1 MDTGSII
8 LTSFLSTIPVY
19 LFFATG
25 FYLRQK
31 RVIQAD
37 HDAPIMRLAMDVA
50 YPCLVFH
57 SIMKYMVLSGNE
69 TLSSVS
75 FSLQAIGAGALE
87 LLLGIASAWLVA
99 KMLRMRI
106 GTGLRTFTLT
116 AGVQNYAFFVIPIIQ
131 MLFTASNDPTL
142 GVLFVHNVGCELVVW
157 SIGVIIIAGGPGNL
171 NMGVFFRG
179 PLLAVIVGLTLA
191 WSGLG
196 TYVAQPP
203 LMKTFEMIG
212 NCATPLCLILFGCSM
227 RDLWHNMKWEP
238 RPIICGLLTRLG
250 LAPALLLLMA
260 YFLPV
265 DDYIKRV
272 IIIQA
277 AIPSAV
283 IPVILAKRFGGNP
296 DLGTQILL
304 TTTVA
309 SFLTLPCWLALGSTL
324 VVPLY

>member
-1 MDTGSII
+1 MDTGAVI

-25 FYLRQK
+25 FYLRQNQ
-31 RVIQAD
+31 VIQAD
-37 HDAPIMRLAMDVA
+37 HDARIMRIAMDVA

-75 FSLQAIGAGALE
+75 FSLQAISAGALE
-87 LLLGIASAWLVA
+87 LLLGIAAAWLVA
-99 KMLRMRI
+99 KLLRMRI

-131 MLFTASNDPTL
+131 MLFTAGNDPT
-142 GVLFVHNVGCELVVW
+142 LVVW

-179 PLLAVIVGLTLA
+179 PLLAVIVGLALA

-238 RPIICGLLTRLG
+238 KPIICGLLTRLG

-283 IPVILAKRFGGNP
+283 IPVILAKRFGGHP

>member
-1 MDTGSII
+1 MKPGLALRVPHGSTTPFMPCTMPALGLGRDQMTRTVLLRTSTLRDTASTWTASSRPRSGSI
-8 LTSFLSTIPVY
+8 S
-19 LFFATG
+19 
-25 FYLRQK
+25 R
-31 RVIQAD
+31 
-37 HDAPIMRLAMDVA
+37 
-50 YPCLVFH
+50 
-57 SIMKYMVLSGNE
+57 
-69 TLSSVS
+69 
-75 FSLQAIGAGALE
+75 AGAP
-87 LLLGIASAWLVA
+87 GFSAAAASA
-99 KMLRMRI
+99 
-106 GTGLRTFTLT
+106 GTSR
-116 AGVQNYAFFVIPIIQ
+116 
-131 MLFTASNDPTL
+131 
-142 GVLFVHNVGCELVVW
+142 W
-157 SIGVIIIAGGPGNL
+157 SVP
-171 NMGVFFRG
+171 
-179 PLLAVIVGLTLA
+179 LA

-238 RPIICGLLTRLG
+238 KPIICGLLTRLG

-283 IPVILAKRFGGNP
+283 IPVILAKRFGGHP

>member
-1 MDTGSII
+1 
-8 LTSFLSTIPVY
+8 
-19 LFFATG
+19 
-25 FYLRQK
+25 
-31 RVIQAD
+31 
-37 HDAPIMRLAMDVA
+37 
-50 YPCLVFH
+50 
-57 SIMKYMVLSGNE
+57 
-69 TLSSVS
+69 
-75 FSLQAIGAGALE
+75 
-87 LLLGIASAWLVA
+87 
-99 KMLRMRI
+99 
-106 GTGLRTFTLT
+106 
-116 AGVQNYAFFVIPIIQ
+116 
-131 MLFTASNDPTL
+131 
-142 GVLFVHNVGCELVVW
+142 
-157 SIGVIIIAGGPGNL
+157 
-171 NMGVFFRG
+171 MGVFFRG
-179 PLLAVIVGLTLA
+179 PLLAVIVGLALA

-203 LMKTFEMIG
+203 LMKTLEMIG

-238 RPIICGLLTRLG
+238 KPIICGLLTRLG
-250 LAPALLLLMA
+250 LAPALLFLMA

-283 IPVILAKRFGGNP
+283 IPVILAKRFGGHP

-309 SFLTLPCWLALGSTL
+309 SFLTLPCWLTLGSIL